1 MYIDSNNFLIEKDS
15 VILFLDFFFFFWLNY
30 TALKLDLN

>member
-1 MYIDSNNFLIEKDS
+1 MYIDSTNFLIEKDS
-15 VILFLDFFFFFWLNY
+15 VILFLDFFFWLNY